1 MKSKKKVLVTVL
13 CAVMLV
19 VGSVLGTMAYLTS
32 KTATANNTF
41 TVGNVAITLDEAD
54 VDENGTVLKDDNDN
68 PLTRVKANT
77 YKLMPGHT
85 YVKDP
90 TIHVSATSEDCWLF
104 VKVENGISAIEDNT
118 TIAEQMAA
126 KGWTLVAGQTD
137 VYAYSDVVAGG
148 TNVVVFDNFK
158 IKGDA
163 VTSNY
168 ANASI
173 KVTGYAVQADGFT
186 TAADAWKATFG
197 APTTSTG
204 TTE

>member
-32 KTATANNTF
+32 QSEVNNTF

-186 TAADAWKATFG
+186 TAADAWKAAFG
-197 APTTSTG
+197 ASTTSTG
-204 TTE
+204 ATE